1 MNGLLLV
8 NLGSPASPTTA
19 DVHTYLQ
26 QFLSDRNVI
35 EMSPALWQPLLR
47 GIILPT
53 RSWRSATFYQHIWTK
68 EGSPLVV
75 YTQRIAQQVQQRLP
89 DWQVAYAMT
98 YGQPAIGPALEK
110 LATTCDHIVLLPL
123 FPQYTQS
130 THGGILQQA
139 AATNIPVTAV
149 HHFYDE
155 PSYLDILADQVGQA
169 YQQADYDTVLFSYH
183 SIPSAMVKHGD
194 PYPTECQA
202 TTQGVLD
209 RLPDLPREKVQTV
222 YQSKFGP
229 MPWQKPYLKNTLMQ
243 LVELGKRNVLLVTP
257 SFVADCLET
266 LEEDY
271 VDNYQ
276 TFKASGGDR
285 YQMVPPMNDDP
296 RFGRFLADLA
306 QRQLTKAGDADA

>member
-35 EMSPALWQPLLR
+35 EMSPAIWQPLLR

-155 PSYLDILADQVGQA
+155 PGYLDILADQVGQA

-285 YQMVPPMNDDP
+285 YQMVAPMNDDP